1 MPRLA
6 VNRSR
11 AFTVLLV
18 AALTSSAGCGLLQK
32 AAMGSL
38 MEDMAIA
45 ANKQEDAELVAQAM
59 PTFLLIVDGLIEGN
73 PNDTD
78 RLIDAS
84 KAYLSYGALIELS
97 APDRARLMY
106 RRGKDYGLRALSQKR
121 RAVRPLLAAPFS
133 QFTEITAVL
142 RPEDIDLVFWAA
154 SGWGAWIS
162 LSTDSMAALAD
173 LPRVILLMEWV
184 IERDETILFGSPHL
198 FLGMYYAAL
207 PPILGGKPERSREHF
222 ERAIELSDG
231 KSSMVYVQMARYY
244 AKQIYDRELYIS
256 LLRRALDVPVDAVA
270 ELTLQN
276 AAARELA
283 HTLLDD
289 TDAFF

>member
-1 MPRLA
+1 
-6 VNRSR
+6 
-11 AFTVLLV
+11 
-18 AALTSSAGCGLLQK
+18 
-32 AAMGSL
+32 MGSL